1 VSVPVCMSVCMSVYV
16 CVCVCV
22 CVYVCVCVCVCLC
35 VCVFVCMY
43 VCMYPILLDGGPGL
57 TVALCYPSGV
67 EVNSTVQQFNLPH
80 RAGRRP
86 WIFRTLRSIKRKSHG
101 VGVEMCYILAL
112 C

>member
-1 VSVPVCMSVCMSVYV
+1 MCLYVCL
-16 CVCVCV
+16 CVCVCI
-22 CVYVCVCVCVCLC
+22 CVCVCVCLC
-35 VCVFVCMY
+35 VCFCMY
-43 VCMYPILLDGGPGL
+43 VRMNPKLLDGGPGF

-67 EVNSTVQQFNLPH
+67 EISSTVQQSGLPH
-80 RAGRRP
+80 TAGRWP